1 VKERFGVVKL
11 PETERAAKRI
21 LSLPLFPDMTDADV
35 AYVCAAVREILHG
48 TKGDGN

>member
-21 LSLPLFPDMTDADV
+21 LSLPLFPDMTDGDV
-35 AYVCAAVREILHG
+35 DYVCAAVREILG
-48 TKGDGN
+48 GPKGGKD